1 MALTNRASRRLR
13 RFGYILYLLL
23 FTFLAMEMLLRIYN
37 PFPSRIK
44 GDKLILPINQTYY
57 YRNNKVSTL
66 EKEIRVQY
74 NSLGFQ
80 GPEKPANYDSCLSI
94 ITVGGSTTACM
105 YISTENTWPT
115 LLYNRLSH
123 SFSNLWLNNAGRDG
137 HSSFGHMFML
147 RDHVLKLH
155 PKIIIFLTGINDV
168 DRSDLGIHEDSVSHS
183 FKQFAMRNSEVLNV
197 VVAYLRN
204 RKAISLGLL
213 SEFADFKVKK
223 FDVLALSED
232 TIRHALRLQQ
242 PLANGYERRMRALI
256 DTCIRYNIKPVLV
269 TQPML
274 CGKAIDSI
282 SGMDLAKVKIVRG
295 VNGELWS
302 RKLDMYNAV
311 LKRLAQEY
319 RLLCIDLAAM
329 MPRSTRYYYDFVH
342 YTNEGTQKVV
352 ELITPQLEAYLK
364 NEFPQFNRTSLEY

>member
-1 MALTNRASRRLR
+1 MTLTNRASRRLW

-23 FTFLAMEMLLRIYN
+23 FTFLAMEILLRIYN

-44 GDKLILPINQTYY
+44 GDKVILPINQTYY

-80 GPEKPANYDSCLSI
+80 GPERPPNYDSCLSI
-94 ITVGGSTTACM
+94 VTVGGSTTACM

-115 LLYNRLSH
+115 LLYNRLSQN
-123 SFSNLWLNNAGRDG
+123 FSNVWLNNAGRDG

-147 RDHVLKLH
+147 RDHVLKLN
-155 PKIIIFLTGINDV
+155 PKMIIFLTGINDV
-168 DRSDLGIHEDSVSHS
+168 DRTDLGIHEDSVSHS
-183 FKQFAMRNSEVLNV
+183 LKQFAMRNSEVLNV

-223 FDVLALSED
+223 FDTLVLSED

-242 PLANGYERRMRALI
+242 PLVNGYEKRMRALI
-256 DTCIRYNIKPVLV
+256 DTCLRHNIKPVLV

-274 CGKAIDSI
+274 CGKDIDTI

-311 LKRLAQEY
+311 LKKLAQEY
-319 RLLCIDLAAM
+319 GLLCIDLAAM

-342 YTNEGTQKVV
+342 YTNEGTRKVV
-352 ELITPQLEAYLK
+352 ELIAPALEEYIK
-364 NEFPQFNRTSLEY
+364 TNRTSLGY